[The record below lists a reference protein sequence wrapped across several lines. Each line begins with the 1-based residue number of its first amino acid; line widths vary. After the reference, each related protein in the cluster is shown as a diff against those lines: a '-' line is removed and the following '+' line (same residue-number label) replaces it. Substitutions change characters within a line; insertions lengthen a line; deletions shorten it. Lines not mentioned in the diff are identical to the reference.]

1 MDRRGLYDDR
11 AYWKQALSLKKNGAK
26 IYYLVIDYNENETKR
41 SGTTNEG
48 IHFQIIRAKKYLEN
62 IVANYAAKKFLKLP
76 NEFHLML
83 KEVEKI
89 QPDLIQIVD
98 LRVLR
103 ILKELKELES
113 RPKII
118 YDIREPRD
126 SNLVDIRLKNWK
138 IPHKAKQKYAAYIQK
153 WEYEQ
158 AGKCDFILGVD
169 DGIAKRA
176 RKHLQ
181 GIPYETIYNFTDLAE
196 KRENISLHDRKFD
209 AAYIGGL
216 SEIRGAKTVIEALKI
231 TVKYKPQIQFL
242 LVGKSYDLHLEEW
255 IENYVVENALQN
267 NLTWI
272 KGVDY
277 QDISEWYNQIRIG
290 LNPLHYVKAHEE
302 IIQIK
307 LFEYM
312 NYGIPVITS
321 DFGEMQRYITEN
333 EAGICIEP
341 DNPEKLAAAV
351 IHLLENPE
359 EMKNYGQNGIAAVD
373 NRYNWASM
381 ERKYLKIVE
390 NLLQN

>member
-126 SNLVDIRLKNWK
+126 SNLVDIRMKNWK

-209 AAYIGGL
+209 AAYIC
-216 SEIRGAKTVIEALKI
+216 
-231 TVKYKPQIQFL
+231 L
-242 LVGKSYDLHLEEW
+242 LY
-255 IENYVVENALQN
+255 
-267 NLTWI
+267 
-272 KGVDY
+272 
-277 QDISEWYNQIRIG
+277 
-290 LNPLHYVKAHEE
+290 
-302 IIQIK
+302 
-307 LFEYM
+307 
-312 NYGIPVITS
+312 TS
-321 DFGEMQRYITEN
+321 PSPRD
-333 EAGICIEP
+333 
-341 DNPEKLAAAV
+341 
-351 IHLLENPE
+351 
-359 EMKNYGQNGIAAVD
+359 
-373 NRYNWASM
+373 
-381 ERKYLKIVE
+381 
-390 NLLQN
+390 

>member
-11 AYWKQALSLKKNGAK
+11 AYWKQAMALKKNCAE
-26 IYYLVIDYNENETKR
+26 IYYLVIDYNDNETNR
-41 SGTTNEG
+41 SGTTDEG

-76 NEFHLML
+76 NEFHLMV

-126 SNLVDIRLKNWK
+126 SNLVDIRMKNWK
-138 IPHKAKQKYAAYIQK
+138 IPDKAKHKYAAYIQK

-158 AGKCDFILGVD
+158 AGKCNFILGVD
-169 DGIAKRA
+169 DGIAKRV

-181 GIPYETIYNFTDLAE
+181 GKPYETIYNFTDLAE

-231 TVKYKPQIQFL
+231 TVKFKPDIQFL

-277 QDISEWYNQIRIG
+277 QEISEWYNQIRIG
-290 LNPLHYVKAHEE
+290 LNTLHYAKAHEE

-359 EMKNYGQNGIAAVD
+359 EMRNYGQNGIAAVD
-373 NRYNWASM
+373 NRYNWAIM
-381 ERKYLKIVE
+381 EKKYLKIVQ

>member
-76 NEFHLML
+76 NEFHLMM

-231 TVKYKPQIQFL
+231 TVKFKPDIQFL

-290 LNPLHYVKAHEE
+290 LNPLHYAKAHEE

-333 EAGICIEP
+333 QAGICIEP

-381 ERKYLKIVE
+381 EKKYLKIVE